1 MATAPERRSEGTTS
15 EALAKVEILD
25 PTGKKVGEHELDAAV
40 FGVQVNVPLMHQVV
54 TAGMAAQ
61 RAGTHSTKTRAEVSG
76 GGKKPWRQ
84 KGTGRSRHGSS
95 RSPIWVGGGIAHG
108 PKPKDY
114 EKKVPKKMKRLAL
127 LSALSDCA
135 REGRITIVDGLSFS
149 EPNTKEALGV
159 LEGLKAEGLVLLV
172 LATPDTMIEKS
183 FRNLSQVHIAYAG
196 NLGTHEILYADWV
209 VFTKDAIA
217 AVKP

>member
-1 MATAPERRSEGTTS
+1 MASAPESSASSEPEVLS
-15 EALAKVEILD
+15 VEVVD
-25 PTGKKVGEHELDAAV
+25 QTGKKVAEKQLDPAV
-40 FGVQVNVPLMHQVV
+40 FGAQVNVPLMHQVV

-61 RAGTHSTKTRAEVSG
+61 RSGTHSTKTRAEVSG

-114 EKKVPKKMKRLAL
+114 GKRVPKKMKRLAL
-127 LSALSDCA
+127 RSALTDRA
-135 REGRITIVDGLSFS
+135 REGRIMVVEALSFEAPS
-149 EPNTKEALGV
+149 TKDALGV
-159 LEGLKAEGLVLLV
+159 LEGLKADGLVLLV
-172 LATPDTMIEKS
+172 LAAPEDTVEKS
-183 FRNLSQVHIAYAG
+183 FRNLSQVRLAYAG
-196 NLGTHEILYADWV
+196 NLGTHEVLYADWV
-209 VFTKDAIA
+209 VFTKDALE

>member
-1 MATAPERRSEGTTS
+1 MASEREPGATS
-15 EALAKVEILD
+15 ESRVLSVD
-25 PTGKKVGEHELDAAV
+25 VVDQNGKKVGEQELDAAV
-40 FGVQVNVPLMHQVV
+40 FGAQVNVPLMHQVV

-61 RAGTHSTKTRAEVSG
+61 RSGTHSTKTRAEVSG

-108 PKPKDY
+108 PKPGDY
-114 EKKVPKKMKRLAL
+114 TKRVPKKMKRLAL
-127 LSALSDCA
+127 RSALTDRAS
-135 REGRITIVDGLSFS
+135 EGRIVVVDNLSFEAPS
-149 EPNTKEALGV
+149 TKDALGV
-159 LEGLKAEGLVLLV
+159 LEGLKADGLVLLV
-172 LATPDTMIEKS
+172 LAAPEEVVEKS
-183 FRNLSQVHIAYAG
+183 FRNLPQVRTAYAG

-209 VFTKDAIA
+209 VFTKDALE

>member
-1 MATAPERRSEGTTS
+1 MPSPRESSESADG
-15 EALAKVEILD
+15 KVVSVEVLD
-25 PTGKKVGEHELDAAV
+25 QTGKKVGEQELDAAV
-40 FGVQVNVPLMHQVV
+40 FGAPVNVPLMHQVV

-114 EKKVPKKMKRLAL
+114 DKRVPKKMKRIAL
-127 LSALSDCA
+127 RSALTDRA
-135 REGRITIVDGLSFS
+135 REGRIMVVDGLSFEAPS
-149 EPNTKEALGV
+149 TKDALSV
-159 LEGLKAEGLVLLV
+159 LEGLKADGLVLLV
-172 LATPDTMIEKS
+172 LAAPDELVEKS
-183 FRNLSQVHIAYAG
+183 FRNLSQVRTAYAG

-209 VFTKDAIA
+209 VFTKDALA